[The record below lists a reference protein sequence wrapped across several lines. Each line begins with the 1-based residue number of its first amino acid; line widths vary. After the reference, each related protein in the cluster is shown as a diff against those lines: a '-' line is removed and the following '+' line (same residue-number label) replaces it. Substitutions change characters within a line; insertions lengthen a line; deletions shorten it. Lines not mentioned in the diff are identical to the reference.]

1 MKTSNRLLLG
11 MAAAIVIYVSL
22 AFVELRLKG
31 DYNRR
36 TYNTDSVALPT
47 YSHLVIKGLDQR
59 VYIKAGESSK
69 ITTRTVRKN
78 AFGAVNYELNGDTLV
93 INDLGLES
101 NDQGQFTIYSEGS
114 LKSLTSIDS
123 YYQLGDYRV
132 DSLIIE
138 QQGGQGS
145 IHNLSGLDH
154 LKLVVKWNGEFDAYE
169 TRTGSVNLYIDEG
182 NVEFRSPI
190 NSLTGIMEND
200 SYLSLYGVQNF
211 DFRRDETSRLRIFE

>member
-11 MAAAIVIYVSL
+11 LGAVIVIYFSL

-47 YSHLVIKGLDQR
+47 FNHLVIKGLDQR
-59 VYIKAGESSK
+59 VYIKPGDSPQ

-78 AFGAVNYELNGDTLV
+78 AFEAVDYELKGDTLV

-101 NDQGQFTIYSEGS
+101 NDQGQFTIYSPGK
-114 LKSLTSIDS
+114 LKSLISVDS

-132 DSLIIE
+132 DSLIID
-138 QQGGQGS
+138 QHGGRGS
-145 IHNLSGLDH
+145 IHNIRGLDH
-154 LKLVVKWNGEFDAYE
+154 LRLAIKWNGEFDVLDTDTE
-169 TRTGSVNLYIDEG
+169 SVELQIDDS

-190 NSLTGIMEND
+190 KSLTGTMEND
-200 SYLSLYGVQNF
+200 SYLSLHGVQNF
-211 DFRRDETSRLRIFE
+211 DFKKDETSRLRIFE